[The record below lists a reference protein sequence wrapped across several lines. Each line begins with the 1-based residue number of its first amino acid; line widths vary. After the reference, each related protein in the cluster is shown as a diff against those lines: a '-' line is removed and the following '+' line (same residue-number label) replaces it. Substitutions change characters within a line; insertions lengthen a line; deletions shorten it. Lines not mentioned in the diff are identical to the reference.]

1 MATEPGW
8 EGRFFAAMVN
18 RNLVMTRLACGL
30 GAVSMLAYALWDLAL
45 DPAELDRTL
54 PIRLAVAVVFALAAA
69 ATWSG
74 RFVALFHLWISGSL
88 LLCVAGYTAIM
99 LLLADGF
106 LYGVG
111 GLMLALI
118 ILPAVVPTA
127 RAMLPSL
134 AGMVLLPNLAMA
146 LAGTGHRTILNFDA
160 FIGPAVVM
168 AFVVAT
174 VLERSRRRAFRLAE
188 ELEAETAK
196 TEALLSSILPAS
208 VVRRLKSGQ
217 RRIADQRREAS
228 IVFADI
234 VGFTGMTVRL
244 TPDALVELLNETFSR
259 LDLLLRDC
267 GLDKV
272 KTIGDAYMAG
282 AGLTGPLEDGALRA
296 ARFAVEA
303 RALLAGAEA
312 PLALRFGIATGPV
325 ICGVIGAERPHFDA
339 WGGTV
344 NLASRLEATAPPGAI
359 QVDEATARRIA
370 GAYRLAPRGPVEL
383 KGVGT
388 VTTFLVEGAAP

>member
-1 MATEPGW
+1 MAMDPGS
-8 EGRFFAAMVN
+8 ERRFFAAMVG
-18 RNLVMTRLACGL
+18 RNLVMIRLACVL
-30 GAVSMLAYALWDLAL
+30 GALSMLAYGLWDMAL
-45 DPAELDRTL
+45 DPAELTRTL
-54 PIRLAVAVVFALAAA
+54 PIRLAVAVLFGAATA
-69 ATWSG
+69 ATWSR
-74 RFVALFHLWISGSL
+74 RFVELFHVWISGSL

-99 LLLADGF
+99 TLLADGF

-127 RAMLPSL
+127 RSMLPSL
-134 AGMVLLPNLAMA
+134 AAMLLLPNLAMA
-146 LAGTGHRTILNFDA
+146 LAGTGRRAFLNFDA

-208 VVRRLKSGQ
+208 VVSRLKSGQ
-217 RRIADQRREAS
+217 QRIADQRREAS

-244 TPDALVELLNETFSR
+244 SPEALVELLNETFSR
-259 LDLLLRDC
+259 LDGLLRDC

-272 KTIGDAYMAG
+272 KTIGDSYMAG
-282 AGLTGPLEDGALRA
+282 AGLTGPVADGALRA
-296 ARFAVEA
+296 ARFAVAA
-303 RALLAGAEA
+303 RALLAGTAA
-312 PLALRFGIATGPV
+312 PLSLRFGIATGPV

-344 NLASRLEATAPPGAI
+344 NLASRLEATAPPDGI
-359 QVDEATARRIA
+359 QVDAATAERIA
-370 GAYRLAPRGPVEL
+370 RAYRLAPRGPIEL
-383 KGVGT
+383 KGVGIVPT
-388 VTTFLVEGAAP
+388 YLIEGAAR